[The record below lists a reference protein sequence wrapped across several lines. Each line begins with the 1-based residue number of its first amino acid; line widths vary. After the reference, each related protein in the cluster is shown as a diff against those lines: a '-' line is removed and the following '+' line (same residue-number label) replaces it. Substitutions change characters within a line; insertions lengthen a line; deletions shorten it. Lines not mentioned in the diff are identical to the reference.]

1 MKIDA
6 VRIRLF
12 GKLANKD
19 FGPISPGLTVC
30 YGENESGKTTL
41 KEFIRTTLFKTSERK
56 KGVYPQTSNT
66 DSGEID
72 CITDSE
78 KKFTIKRDGNKISS
92 DIEKMPSD
100 ISGVDPETYRNI
112 YAMNPEDL
120 INTNL
125 VESGDIKRR
134 FLTVPGGENMPQIS
148 AAIDS
153 EMEELLNT
161 SRITYNKGIGEII
174 DKIDKNEKL
183 IASAKTKGIDYN
195 DLVEKEARLEAT
207 LKTLREKQ
215 IESNLLKAIIKSY
228 EDQMKLV
235 KEYNDL
241 VEKRK
246 EMNDAEKAPSEGM
259 DIYHGLNQTL
269 KITLEKKEINE
280 KSLEKLKDGLG
291 KVSLQALGHNV
302 GRIQT
307 LNENIGTYRSAIEKS
322 SEHETNI
329 DTLNSKISQLMTEAK
344 LNDDTVE
351 NADTSE
357 EVIQRAKKGSDKKK
371 NYLPTAL
378 MAVLAIIS
386 FVAAFIAGITLV
398 YAVGAIFAIL
408 AAVIMFYPLRDK
420 NDDFSEYVASKGFP
434 VDTLRENVVALCSKI
449 DEVRSLIGQRDT
461 LVSKERELDDMI
473 ALFDLKLK
481 IVAEKVG
488 IERVSFEDDVRKL
501 QSMATSAPGLSEAT
515 ETLEDSINKYN
526 TAVTAVDRYLS
537 SYGSIEELE
546 RIVQLK
552 KDRDAI
558 DGKMATMK
566 EVLETAGIE
575 LDSEP
580 PTTPEDFNEEIESLQ
595 RGLGS
600 IGNKKSAILKDADT
614 ERLYNERSALQ
625 AELDAMVLDWGVL
638 SLQKYISDFACDD
651 IYDNMQPRVIQTAD
665 LYLDMMTNGKYHMDN
680 DPRTKDV
687 SIRGGTEV
695 KSKEMWSSG
704 LAGQVCLSLKL
715 AMAKELSD
723 EKLPILLDD
732 VLLVF
737 DSERKMGAC
746 LALAEVAKETQIIL
760 FTCDRETYEFMKQV
774 GSDIIEMGI

>member
-1 MKIDA
+1 M
-6 VRIRLF
+6 
-12 GKLANKD
+12 
-19 FGPISPGLTVC
+19 
-30 YGENESGKTTL
+30 
-41 KEFIRTTLFKTSERK
+41 
-56 KGVYPQTSNT
+56 
-66 DSGEID
+66 
-72 CITDSE
+72 
-78 KKFTIKRDGNKISS
+78 
-92 DIEKMPSD
+92 
-100 ISGVDPETYRNI
+100 
-112 YAMNPEDL
+112 
-120 INTNL
+120 
-125 VESGDIKRR
+125 
-134 FLTVPGGENMPQIS
+134 
-148 AAIDS
+148 
-153 EMEELLNT
+153 
-161 SRITYNKGIGEII
+161 
-174 DKIDKNEKL
+174 
-183 IASAKTKGIDYN
+183 
-195 DLVEKEARLEAT
+195 
-207 LKTLREKQ
+207 
-215 IESNLLKAIIKSY
+215 
-228 EDQMKLV
+228 
-235 KEYNDL
+235 
-241 VEKRK
+241 
-246 EMNDAEKAPSEGM
+246 
-259 DIYHGLNQTL
+259 
-269 KITLEKKEINE
+269 
-280 KSLEKLKDGLG
+280 G

-526 TAVTAVDRYLS
+526 TAVTAVDQYLS
-537 SYGSIEELE
+537 SYGSIEELK

-552 KDRDAI
+552 RDRDVI